1 MKSVVFAFV
10 ASLAL
15 VSGAN
20 AGIIY
25 QGVDYGAID
34 TGTGYN
40 LSGCGTLVQCE
51 EATLAGALGVS
62 VDDVNLTKIDTTIS
76 QWVSVD
82 DGVSSTNLV
91 AFNFA
96 AFGITDPLAYV
107 VKIGNAVYDFYLYTN
122 SASLQ
127 YALIDLN
134 AITAKNGNITISSLS
149 HISTVPEAGSLSL
162 LFTGLAALGL
172 VSTRRSLFSR

>member
-1 MKSVVFAFV
+1 MKILVVAFV

-15 VSGAN
+15 VSNAD

-25 QGVDYGAID
+25 QGVDYGGID

-62 VDDVNLTKIDTTIS
+62 VDDVSLTKIDTTIS

-96 AFGITDPLAYV
+96 AFGISDPLAYI
-107 VKIGNAVYDFYLYTN
+107 VKVGNAVYDFYLYTN

-134 AITAKNGNITISSLS
+134 AITARNGNITISSLS

-162 LFTGLAALGL
+162 LLSGLAALGL

>member
-1 MKSVVFAFV
+1 MKSVLFAFV
-10 ASLAL
+10 ASLAI
-15 VSGAN
+15 VSSAD

-25 QGVDYGAID
+25 KGVDYGAID

-62 VDDVNLTKIDTTIS
+62 VDDVSLTKVDTSIS
-76 QWVSVD
+76 DWVSVD

-134 AITAKNGNITISSLS
+134 AITARNGNITISSLS

-162 LFTGLAALGL
+162 LLSGSS
-172 VSTRRSLFSR
+172 VIHVVR

>member
-1 MKSVVFAFV
+1 VAFV
-10 ASLAL
+10 ASLVL
-15 VSGAN
+15 VSSAD

-25 QGVDYGAID
+25 KGVDYGGID

-62 VDDVNLTKIDTTIS
+62 IDNVSLTKVDTTVSDWI
-76 QWVSVD
+76 SVD
-82 DGVSSTNLV
+82 DGNASTNLV
-91 AFNFA
+91 AFNFG
-96 AFGITDPLAYV
+96 AFGITDPLAYI
-107 VKIGNAVYDFYLYTN
+107 VKVGNAVYDFYLYTN

-134 AITAKNGNITISSLS
+134 AIQAKNGNITVSSLS
-149 HISTVPEAGSLSL
+149 HISKVPEAGSLSL
-162 LFTGLAALGL
+162 LLSGLAALSL
-172 VSTRRSLFSR
+172 VSARRSRLLR